1 MGKRLLKTKRNFKTL
16 QRGMKKTVGASALLP
31 RTALTTCLW
40 NGRGVIE
47 SECPPGYSL
56 FMYKAMIQ
64 HRIEN
69 LARLLKA
76 DYKPVELQTLDCIG
90 VITRYLQGG
99 DLEHGMLFKVCGGRS
114 ATLSTIL
121 EGECESLDAGEWY
134 QIAITFSRA
143 VLFLHLT
150 GWLHK
155 GIRSDN
161 LMFFVKT
168 ITALHTTSR
177 TFVGFEYTREA
188 SSAGQT
194 EGVDDDFEFN
204 LYRHPEVQG
213 LPAQNSRSIPL
224 PTPRTPFDL
233 PT

>member
-1 MGKRLLKTKRNFKTL
+1 
-16 QRGMKKTVGASALLP
+16 
-31 RTALTTCLW
+31 
-40 NGRGVIE
+40 
-47 SECPPGYSL
+47 
-56 FMYKAMIQ
+56 MIQ

-90 VITRYLQGG
+90 IITRYLQGG
-99 DLEHGMLFKVCGGRS
+99 DLEHGMLFKFRGGRS

-121 EGECESLDAGEWY
+121 EGDCESLDAGEWY
-134 QIAITFSRA
+134 QLATTFSRA
-143 VLFLHLT
+143 VLFLHLA

-161 LMFFVKT
+161 LMFFVRDGNSFVYDKPY
-168 ITALHTTSR
+168 I
-177 TFVGFEYTREA
+177 VGFEYTREA
-188 SSAGQT
+188 SSARQT

-213 LPAQNSRSIPL
+213 LPAQNSMSIPI
-224 PTPRTPFDL
+224 PTPRTPFDYQHDIYSL
-233 PT
+233 GIVLLELGLKEAAKNIQQRASLLANM